1 VLQHGSAAQQKAINV
16 QLAAIAASPISQSYA
31 TMEALMERGFAMR
44 AGATVDE
51 YFGKLWMIMQAFPSK
66 YRDIWTSSQQPWLES
81 RNFPQA
87 EVFRYL
93 HGDPSVRSATA
104 RQAVEEVARRAA
116 LGLFTT
122 ILIVGAALGEDAI
135 QLAALLSALGFGSEH
150 YRIIQRDVCRHPT
163 ASSEVEVVTGNGMGG
178 VENGKINVLLV
189 SWADFLERPVFT
201 GRALPC
207 VAHVLRFPNKL
218 LKKLLMLLLRRNF
231 FMKQVR

>member
-1 VLQHGSAAQQKAINV
+1 VLQTGSAAQKQAING
-16 QLAAIAASPISQSYA
+16 QIRAIAASPISQHFA
-31 TMEALMERGFAMR
+31 TMEELMERGFAMR
-44 AGATVDE
+44 AGATADE
-51 YFGKLWMIMQAFPSK
+51 YFGKLWMIMKGFSSK
-66 YRDIWTSSQQPWLES
+66 HRDIWTSAQQPWLKR
-81 RNFPQA
+81 RNFPEA

-93 HGDPSVRSATA
+93 HGDPSVRTATA
-104 RQAVEEVARRAA
+104 LQAVEEVARRAA

-189 SWADFLERPVFT
+189 SWAT
-201 GRALPC
+201 GLTFWKDLPSQVALSL
-207 VAHVLRFPNKL
+207 A
-218 LKKLLMLLLRRNF
+218 
-231 FMKQVR
+231 